1 MIYPTEIRLAP
12 SVSSMNAF
20 IEPHRQWIE
29 SVLGCATSDSLTF
42 ELELPFGHFAA
53 EETLNG
59 VPLDR
64 QCLFGA
70 DTVRPTVVRWELPPG
85 VSPRIELIHS
95 REQES
100 LITAKKAAWDPHWKE
115 TPVALWLKGLDQ
127 AVVAVSVPYVSF
139 SEGMRHKWQDWL
151 IVNRAQA
158 APVLKML
165 SAMLAERPKRITVIG
180 GKNIPLRQANSGWD
194 SLVLD
199 RTVGEL
205 VQRDFE
211 FFLKREEWFRNARM
225 PFRRGYLF
233 YGPPGNGK
241 TSAIRAML
249 SDRSVSAF
257 SIDFANIELTNEALS
272 DLFEAAQH
280 AVPSMVIFEDLDRVY
295 NDSGETEFVT
305 RISLQHLLNCLDGLG
320 SSDGT
325 IVVATANH
333 PKRLDPAILH
343 RPGRFDRVVP
353 FHPPSLPLRVE
364 YFQKLAVAISDE
376 KAIEAAA
383 QQSEGFSY
391 AQLREAYI
399 LAGQCAFQRDEEKIR
414 GQDLTAGI
422 ASVRNAANGAE
433 GRLGERGTGFGRHM
447 IKTQA

>member
-1 MIYPTEIRLAP
+1 MYPTEIRLAP

-29 SVLGCATSDSLTF
+29 SVLGCSASDSLTF

-53 EETLNG
+53 EETLKG
-59 VPLDR
+59 APLDR

-70 DTVRPTVVRWELPPG
+70 DAVRPAAVRWEIPPG
-85 VSPRIELIHS
+85 VSPRIELIQS

-115 TPVALWLKGLDQ
+115 TPLALWFRGLNH
-127 AVVAVSVPYVSF
+127 AVVAASIPYVSF
-139 SEGMRHKWQDWL
+139 AERIHHKWQDWL
-151 IVNRAQA
+151 LVNRAEVV
-158 APVLKML
+158 PVLRL
-165 SAMLAERPKRITVIG
+165 LGEMLAERPKRITVVG
-180 GKNIPLRQANSGWD
+180 GRNILLQQADSGWD
-194 SLVLD
+194 SLVLT
-199 RTVGEL
+199 RAVREL
-205 VQRDFE
+205 AQRDFE
-211 FFLKREEWFRNARM
+211 FFLKREEWFRKVRV

-233 YGPPGNGK
+233 FGPPGNGK
-241 TSAIRAML
+241 TSAVRAMV
-249 SDRSVSAF
+249 SHPSISAF
-257 SIDFANIELTNEALS
+257 SIDFANVELTNESLS

-295 NDSGETEFVT
+295 NDKGETEFVT

-325 IVVATANH
+325 IIVATANH
-333 PKRLDPAILH
+333 PKRLDPAILR

-364 YFQKLAVAISDE
+364 YFRKLAVAISDE
-376 KAIEAAA
+376 KAIETAA
-383 QQSEGFSY
+383 QESEGLSF

-399 LAGQCAFQRDEEKIR
+399 LAGQTAFQRDDGEMHT
-414 GQDLTAGI
+414 GDLTAGI
-422 ASVRNAANGAE
+422 EGVRNAANGSAGPFAE
-433 GRLGERGTGFGRHM
+433 PEAGFAAIRG
-447 IKTQA
+447 IASE

>member
-1 MIYPTEIRLAP
+1 MYPTEIRLAP

-53 EETLNG
+53 EETLKG

-64 QCLFGA
+64 QCLFA
-70 DTVRPTVVRWELPPG
+70 ANAVRSAVARWELPPG

-95 REQES
+95 RVQGS
-100 LITAKKAAWDPHWKE
+100 LITAKKVAWDPHWKE
-115 TPVALWLKGLDQ
+115 TPVAMWLKELNHG
-127 AVVAVSVPYVSF
+127 VVAVSIPYVSF

-151 IVNRAQA
+151 IVNHAEA
-158 APVLKML
+158 APLLKML
-165 SAMLAERPKRITVIG
+165 SVMLAERPRRITVIG
-180 GKNIPLRQANSGWD
+180 GKNIPLRYADSGWD

-199 RTVGEL
+199 RTVREL

-211 FFLKREEWFRNARM
+211 FFLKREEWFRNARI

-295 NDSGETEFVT
+295 NDKGETEFVT

-333 PKRLDPAILH
+333 PKRLDPAILR

-353 FHPPSLPLRVE
+353 FHPPSLPFRVE
-364 YFQKLAVAISDE
+364 YFRKLAVAISDE

-383 QQSEGFSY
+383 QHSEGFSY

-399 LAGQCAFQRDEEKIR
+399 LAGQIAFQRDNEEIR
-414 GQDLTAGI
+414 GADLLEGVTGVKC
-422 ASVRNAANGAE
+422 SANGMN
-433 GRLGERGTGFGRHM
+433 GQLGEKGTGFASLADAASG
-447 IKTQA
+447 

>member
-1 MIYPTEIRLAP
+1 MYPTEIRLAP

-20 IEPHRQWIE
+20 IQPHRQWIE
-29 SVLGCATSDSLTF
+29 SVLGCTTSDSLTF

-53 EETLNG
+53 EETLKG
-59 VPLDR
+59 VSLDR

-70 DTVRPTVVRWELPPG
+70 NAVRSAVLRWNLPPG

-100 LITAKKAAWDPHWKE
+100 LITAKKSAWDPHWKE
-115 TPVALWLKGLDQ
+115 TPVAMWLKELNHG
-127 AVVAVSVPYVSF
+127 VVAASIPYVSF

-151 IVNRAQA
+151 IVNRAEA
-158 APVLKML
+158 APVLKIL
-165 SAMLAERPKRITVIG
+165 SAMLAERPRRITVIG
-180 GKNIPLRQANSGWD
+180 GKNIPLRHANSGWD

-199 RTVGEL
+199 RTVREL
-205 VQRDFE
+205 AQRDFE
-211 FFLKREEWFRNARM
+211 FFLKREEWFRNARI

-257 SIDFANIELTNEALS
+257 SIDFASFDLTNESLS
-272 DLFEAAQH
+272 DLFEAAQR
-280 AVPSMVIFEDLDRVY
+280 AVPSMLIFEDLDRVY
-295 NDSGETEFVT
+295 NDKGETEFHT
-305 RISLQHLLNCLDGLG
+305 RITLQHLLNCLDGLG

-333 PKRLDPAILH
+333 PKRLDPAILR

-353 FHPPSLPLRVE
+353 FHPPTLSLRVE
-364 YFQKLAVAISDE
+364 YFRKLAVAISDE

-383 QQSEGFSY
+383 QDSEGFSF

-399 LAGQCAFQRDEEKIR
+399 LAGQIAFQRDDEGIR
-414 GQDLTAGI
+414 GEDLLEGVAGVKR
-422 ASVRNAANGAE
+422 SANGAN
-433 GRLGERGTGFGRHM
+433 GQLSEREAGFASLADA
-447 IKTQA
+447 TST